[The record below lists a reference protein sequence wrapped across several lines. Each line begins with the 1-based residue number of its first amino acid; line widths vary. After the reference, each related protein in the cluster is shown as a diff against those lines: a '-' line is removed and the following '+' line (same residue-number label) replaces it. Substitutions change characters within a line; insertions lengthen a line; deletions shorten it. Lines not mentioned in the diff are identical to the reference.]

1 MLIYLTPKIFVSQHF
16 DMDVENADFDAD
28 FKSIE
33 KSVKKFFLKLLALNC
48 RNFVLFEILVLCT
61 KVFSPLFFFV

>member
-1 MLIYLTPKIFVSQHF
+1 LAKNTNRIPKIFVSQHF

-33 KSVKKFFLKLLALNC
+33 KSVQRFKKK
-48 RNFVLFEILVLCT
+48 
-61 KVFSPLFFFV
+61 